1 VGYYRLPLTG
11 LKTAKLELRMS
22 AEIRAIIKRHAASL
36 EPIPTDTKPV
46 LRKLSGIKAVL
57 FDVYGTLLISGVGDI
72 GTSRA
77 GDNEKAFI
85 EALSIMGIRHDSQA
99 LCGVDWLSDAI
110 GTSHARSRDK
120 GIDYPEV
127 DILAVWSSVLEEL
140 RTRGLIEREESDV
153 SFLRKLAVEYEVRS
167 NPVWTMPGCRECLE
181 FLRESGFHLGLLSN
195 AQFFTPEL
203 FSALL
208 DADLCDLG
216 LRDDLLLFSYHSQ
229 RAKPGLFLFERARE
243 ILARLGVDAGATLYI
258 GNDMLNDVYAAAQ
271 IGFRTAL
278 FAGDERSLRL
288 RREDSRLAGI
298 SPDLVL
304 TDLLQLLQCLP
315 RPTGNTNNGS
325 SDLSVSSEP
334 R

>member
-1 VGYYRLPLTG
+1 
-11 LKTAKLELRMS
+11 MS
-22 AEIRAIIKRHAASL
+22 ADIRAIIKRHAASL

-57 FDVYGTLLISGVGDI
+57 FDVYGTLLISGVGEI
-72 GTSRA
+72 GTSREA
-77 GDNEKAFI
+77 DNEKAFS
-85 EALSIMGIRHDSQA
+85 EALSVMGIRHDSQA

-110 GTSHARSRDK
+110 GKSHAWSKDN
-120 GIDYPEV
+120 GIEYPEV

-140 RTRGLIEREESDV
+140 RTRGLIEREECDV
-153 SFLRKLAVEYEVRS
+153 SFLRTLAVEYEVRS
-167 NPVWTMPGCRECLE
+167 NPVWPMPGCRECLE

-203 FSALL
+203 FPALL

-216 LRDDLLLFSYHSQ
+216 FRDDLLLFSYHSQ
-229 RAKPGLFLFERARE
+229 RAKPGLFLYERARG

-258 GNDMLNDVYAAAQ
+258 GNDMLNDVYAASH

-288 RREDSRLAGI
+288 RRENSRLAGI

-315 RPTGNTNNGS
+315 LPTGKTNNGS
-325 SDLSVSSEP
+325 ST
-334 R
+334 